1 MVKNFLFVGC
11 LLVLFSACKPKSNLK
26 ANKVV
31 IAGSL
36 SQIMQDDLTAK
47 AELSTLKDEPDV
59 YAIGAMEG
67 LKGEIQ
73 ILGSKALYSRKG
85 IDGEMLEMD
94 STYLA
99 NAAML
104 VYTRV
109 PEWQE
114 YEIPKAIL
122 TLEQFD
128 NWLYS
133 TASKAGHN
141 MDEPLPF
148 LVHGF
153 PRKLNWHI
161 IDWNPSIGSHSKQNH
176 INSGIQGVF
185 VEEETDIIG
194 FYSRNHK
201 GVFTHHDSNMHMHF
215 VLDNEK
221 LAGHVDQVLFG
232 PYMILK
238 LPKIN

>member
-1 MVKNFLFVGC
+1 MIKNTLFVVSI
-11 LLVLFSACKPKSNLK
+11 LAVFSACKPKSNLEV
-26 ANKVV
+26 NKVV

-47 AELSTLKDEPDV
+47 ADLSMLMDEPDV

-73 ILGSKALYSRKG
+73 ILGSQVLNSRKG
-85 IDGEMLEMD
+85 SEGEMLEMD

-99 NAAML
+99 SAAML

-114 YEIPKAIL
+114 FEIPRAIL

-128 NWLYS
+128 NWLFN

-141 MDEPLPF
+141 MDQPLPF
-148 LVHGF
+148 LVHGL

-161 IDWNPSIGSHSKQNH
+161 IDWNPSIGAHSKQNH

-185 VEEETDIIG
+185 LEEETDIIG

-201 GVFTHHDSNMHMHF
+201 GVFTHHDSNIHMHF
-215 VLDNEK
+215 VLDNKK
-221 LAGHVDQVLFG
+221 LAGHVDKILFG

-238 LPKIN
+238 LPNIN